1 MFHSDSSAVDGEKLV
16 QAIKAGWNP
25 LKLPEQ
31 GDVIVVPKKY
41 RTTGYNEFV
50 NKVLSDEA
58 ITTAFMSDGSEEDN
72 NLLILFIIENKD
84 WEGLSLVPEQY
95 RTETYKQQLEVDDE
109 KEVVDT
115 EFWDNLGLE

>member
-1 MFHSDSSAVDGEKLV
+1 
-16 QAIKAGWNP
+16 
-25 LKLPEQ
+25 
-31 GDVIVVPKKY
+31 
-41 RTTGYNEFV
+41 
-50 NKVLSDEA
+50 
-58 ITTAFMSDGSEEDN
+58 MSDGSEEDN